1 MKKTA
6 FIILTVILIV
16 ACGEIV
22 TESKAI
28 IKNQEGLEFLDKAE
42 YSSAIKSFKQAI
54 ENPKLSIET
63 KAVIY
68 RNIAQTYYEM
78 MEIDS
83 SLIYSKLAAECY
95 PKDSYEYLTNI
106 SDIKIS
112 SGETEEAEKL
122 LLKAVKMK
130 PNELAANN
138 TLGAIYLGEFGI
150 EFFDPEKALPYNLK
164 AFEINNDRIT
174 EDVLGRN
181 YLELGNY
188 AKARSHYMKLHKEY
202 PDIEVLAYQLGVIE
216 YLDGDSEKAEIYFN
230 KVIAKNPDHKFAIDA
245 FKETNE

>member
-1 MKKTA
+1 MKK
-6 FIILTVILIV
+6 ILGIV
-16 ACGEIV
+16 AIVLLFVSCGQLM
-22 TESKAI
+22 TESQAI
-28 IKNQEGLEFLDKAE
+28 LKNQEGLEYLDQAQYE
-42 YSSAIKSFKQAI
+42 LAINSFK
-54 ENPKLSIET
+54 EGVESPNLSKET
-63 KAVIY
+63 RALIY

-83 SLIYSKLAAECY
+83 SLVYSQLAADCY

-112 SGETEEAEKL
+112 TGETAEAEKL

-138 TLGAIYLGEFGI
+138 TLGAIYLGDFGA
-150 EFFDPEKALPYNLK
+150 EFFDPEKALPYNIK

-181 YLELGNY
+181 YIELGNY
-188 AKARSHYMKLHKEY
+188 NKARTHYSKLHKEY
-202 PDIEVLAYQLGVIE
+202 PDIEVLAYQLGVVE
-216 YLDGDSEKAEIYFN
+216 YLDGNKEKAEIYFN
-230 KVIAKNPDHKFAIDA
+230 KVIAKNPEYQWAIES
-245 FKETNE
+245 FKENNE